1 MGESGTLRLS
11 TTIIAGNEM
20 RDGFSETE
28 NRNHVRI
35 TVADTGPGMDEN
47 IRQHIS
53 SHSSQRNQKRKGNGP
68 RAFYRCGIVKS
79 PHGFLTLIRRRPW

>member
-1 MGESGTLRLS
+1 MSESGTLRLS

-35 TVADTGPGMDEN
+35 AVAGPGMDEN
-47 IRQHIS
+47 IRQQIF
-53 SHSSQRNQKRKGNGP
+53 SHSS
-68 RAFYRCGIVKS
+68 
-79 PHGFLTLIRRRPW
+79 